1 MKKTKI
7 VSTLGPAS
15 NTVEII
21 SQLIQSGANTFR
33 FNFSHG
39 DHEEQLARMNLV
51 RDAVKETGQDV
62 AILLDTKGAEIR
74 TTVQDTTDADY
85 GRAGYIQFN
94 VGDITRIAMDPELKG
109 TKEKI
114 SVTYTG
120 LFDDARLGGH
130 ILFDDGLIDMVV
142 IEKDEVN
149 RELVVEVKNNGMLG
163 SRKGVNAP
171 GISISLPGITEKDA
185 EDIRFG
191 LDNDIDFIAASF
203 VRKAQDVLEIRE
215 ILEEKN
221 MTHVQ
226 IISKIE
232 SQEGIDNIEEIL
244 KVSDGIMVARGDM
257 GVEIAAELVPM
268 VQKDII
274 KKCNAAGKSVITATQ
289 MLESMQEN
297 PRPTRAEASDV
308 ANAVFDGTD
317 ATMLSGESANGKYPV
332 EAVAT
337 MARIDEEAERSMLKL
352 GTYQINQFDKT
363 DVTETIGLS
372 VARAAKNLGV
382 KCIVAATESGHTAK
396 MISKYRP
403 DADILAVTFDERT
416 KRGLMLN
423 WGVYPTVAAKPTT
436 TDEMFDLAT
445 KKAVELGFAKEGDLI
460 LITAG
465 VPVGERG
472 TTNVMKIQLIGSK
485 LIEAQGVGGRAVVA
499 NAVVASNAEEAI
511 AKAKDG
517 MVLVVPTTDKEYM
530 PAIEKAAALVVEDG
544 GLTSHAAVVG
554 IAKDL
559 PVIVG
564 AKDATSIV
572 KDGELVTV
580 DPRRGI
586 IYRGETTAI

>member
-1 MKKTKI
+1 MKKTQI

-15 NTVEII
+15 NSVEII
-21 SQLIQSGANTFR
+21 SQLIEAGANVFR

-39 DHEEQLARMNLV
+39 DHEEQLARMTMV
-51 RDAVKETGQDV
+51 REAVKKTGKDV
-62 AILLDTKGAEIR
+62 GILLDTKGAEIR
-74 TTVQDTTDADY
+74 TTVQNTTEADF

-94 VGDITRIAMDPELKG
+94 VGDETRISMDPEHKG

-114 SVTYTG
+114 AVTYPG
-120 LFDDARLGGH
+120 LFEDVHVGGH
-130 ILFDDGLIDMVV
+130 ILFDDGLIDME
-142 IEKDEVN
+142 IKEKDEAT
-149 RELVVEVKNNGMLG
+149 RELVVVVKNAGMLG

-171 GISISLPGITEKDA
+171 GVSISLPGITEKDA

-215 ILEEKN
+215 ILEEKD

-226 IISKIE
+226 IFSKIE
-232 SQEGIDNIEEIL
+232 SQEGIDNIDEII

-257 GVEIAAELVPM
+257 GVEIPAEEVPM
-268 VQKDII
+268 VQKSII

-289 MLESMQEN
+289 MLESMQQN

-317 ATMLSGESANGKYPV
+317 ATMLSGESANGDYPV

-337 MARIDEEAERSMLKL
+337 MARIDVEAEKALSENS
-352 GTYQINQFDKT
+352 TFQINQFDKT

-382 KCIVAATESGHTAK
+382 KTIVAATESGYTAK

-423 WGVYPTVAAKPTT
+423 WGVYPTVAEKPST
-436 TDEMFDLAT
+436 TDEMFELAA
-445 KKAVELGFAKEGDLI
+445 KQAVDLGFAKEGDLI

-485 LIEAQGVGGRAVVA
+485 LLEAQGIGEKSVVA
-499 NAVVASNAEEAI
+499 NAVIAHSAEEAI

-517 MVLVVPTTDKEYM
+517 MILVVPTTDKEYM

-564 AKDATSIV
+564 AKDATTTI
-572 KDGELVTV
+572 KDGELVTL
-580 DPRRGI
+580 DSRRGI
-586 IYRGETTAI
+586 VYRGETTAI

>member
-149 RELVVEVKNNGMLG
+149 RELIVEVKNNGMLG

-423 WGVYPTVAAKPTT
+423 WGVYPTVAEKPST

-530 PAIEKAAALVVEDG
+530 PAIEKAVALVVEDG

>member
-149 RELVVEVKNNGMLG
+149 RELIVEVKNNGMLG

-423 WGVYPTVAAKPTT
+423 WGVYPTVAEKPST